1 MNHPLRIP
9 FGTSGRAN
17 SRSFLYFRM
26 CARALVR
33 YRVLVDQIKGLS
45 HLDRHYDE
53 IADQLEEAA
62 VEPVV
67 FGGMCLEATLY
78 DLTACLFGDTY
89 AEQTD
94 RLGPMGKYFVVAKY
108 MDRRV
113 PDTAGVTYQQ
123 LKALIAARNLLAHHK
138 SVSYLE
144 GDMQK
149 VFDGTTKQHHQH
161 VAGINAS
168 FKALVLLSLHF
179 EGNIFEE
186 LRIIP
191 SFKKREY
198 WVDLVPPELHPD
210 VRWCIESSSEGSPQN
225 AP

>member
-1 MNHPLRIP
+1 
-9 FGTSGRAN
+9 
-17 SRSFLYFRM
+17 M

-33 YRVLVDQIKGLS
+33 YRGLVDQIKGLN
-45 HLDRHYDE
+45 HLDRLYDE

-67 FGGMCLEATLY
+67 FGGMCLEATLC
-78 DLTACLFGDTY
+78 DLTACLFEDTY

-94 RLGPMGKYFVVAKY
+94 KLGPMGKYFVVAKY

-113 PDTAGVTYQQ
+113 PDTTSVTYQQ
-123 LKALIAARNLLAHHK
+123 LKALIAARNLLVHYK

-144 GDMQK
+144 GDIQK
-149 VFDGTTKQHHQH
+149 VLEGTTRQHRQH

-179 EGNIFEE
+179 DGNIFEE

-191 SFKKREY
+191 SFKKPEY
-198 WVDLVPPELHPD
+198 WFNLVPSELHPD
-210 VRWCIESSSEGSPQN
+210 VRWCIEKSSEEP
-225 AP
+225 APNGPVVQAARPPLHPR